1 MCSSVHNKL
10 RPASEPRKKMQQ
22 SGGSPV
28 EHRAG
33 TNVTRCYR
41 REGTLLTHSSH
52 PLLPKANRLF
62 FLLCKATHYSSFE
75 GTQFANF
82 IRGQR
87 KGHIEK
93 DCFGEDGAKG
103 RKIFREKEKKK
114 AL

>member
-1 MCSSVHNKL
+1 MFTTNYVLHLNHEKNAAVWWQSS
-10 RPASEPRKKMQQ
+10 RAQ
-22 SGGSPV
+22 SWHKRDTVLQAGGDTTNAFQSPS
-28 EHRAG
+28 
-33 TNVTRCYR
+33 VT
-41 REGTLLTHSSH
+41 ESKQT
-52 PLLPKANRLF
+52 F

-75 GTQFANF
+75 GTRFANF

-93 DCFGEDGAKG
+93 DCFGEDSAKG